1 MRRAPVLDSHNP
13 AEASAR
19 ARSADSELT
28 NYQEKALKAQ
38 NSLSRRTRVRGIG
51 TRAHRATRHMDKRI
65 PQISPRLLRSPALD
79 RRQRILVVVDQP
91 LTATQCSARARVPR
105 SECCA
110 VLRRLHAD
118 RLVVCLNPGAVNH
131 RVYWLTARG
140 AKMQASLYRD
150 QQLDPPTLSYPELDW
165 ELYGRTCSTHRSL
178 VIRAL
183 REPMQPSRIRL
194 LAKMRDAT
202 IRMSGNNARDAIRF
216 LHEQGVVRQVPRR
229 KRSHPVYEL
238 TPEGKKIQ
246 WLQLRANRCPWPK

>member
-1 MRRAPVLDSHNP
+1 MRRAPVLDPHDP
-13 AEASAR
+13 AETPDG
-19 ARSADSELT
+19 ARSVNSEAS
-28 NYQEKALKAQ
+28 NYPEKALKTEK
-38 NSLSRRTRVRGIG
+38 SLSRRTRVRGIRVRARRT
-51 TRAHRATRHMDKRI
+51 TRRMDKRI
-65 PQISPRLLRSPALD
+65 PQISPRLLRLPALD

-131 RVYWLTARG
+131 RVYWLTTRG

-150 QQLDPPTLSYPELDW
+150 QELEPPTLTYPDLDW

-183 REPMQPSRIRL
+183 REPMQPARIRL

-216 LHEQGVVRQVPRR
+216 LHAQCVVRRIPRR
-229 KRSHPVYEL
+229 RRSHPFYEL
-238 TPEGKKIQ
+238 TQPGKKIQ

>member
-1 MRRAPVLDSHNP
+1 MRRASVLDSHNP
-13 AEASAR
+13 AKATAGAR
-19 ARSADSELT
+19 GADSGLT
-28 NYQEKALKAQ
+28 NHPEKALKTK
-38 NSLSRRTRVRGIG
+38 NSLSRRTRVRGIRV
-51 TRAHRATRHMDKRI
+51 RAHRAIRHMDKRI
-65 PQISPRLLRSPALD
+65 PQISPRLLRLPALN

-140 AKMQASLYRD
+140 IKMQASLYRD
-150 QQLDPPTLSYPELDW
+150 QELEPPTLTYPDLDW

-183 REPMQPSRIRL
+183 REPMQPSRTRL

-216 LHEQGVVRQVPRR
+216 LHEQGVVHRIPRR
-229 KRSHPVYEL
+229 RKSHPFYEL
-238 TPEGKKIQ
+238 TPKGKKIQ